1 METARQ
7 LVGRQVLR
15 NFGKHGIHK
24 GTIISFDDD
33 GELTFRIEYQDGDA
47 EDLAEEDVRD
57 TLIDKGIV
65 RVASRSRREKD
76 LAEDSESD
84 YIPEDASVQHHVQ
97 EVISS
102 QATTQP
108 LELSTADDAGQP
120 IIIVAS
126 DVPITVT
133 RKRSTPAERQQSAS
147 ALWVKSPCPKSIE
160 VHYNAVD
167 RGLCSQ
173 TLREHHTILERA
185 MVRLFPRFKWGRSHY
200 LQVFIPYFP
209 NTIPY
214 ALPSVL
220 TTSYLEGTRG

>member
-1 METARQ
+1 METATQ

-24 GTIISFDDD
+24 GTIISYDDD

-47 EDLAEEDVRD
+47 EDLAEDDVRA
-57 TLIDKGIV
+57 TLIDKDFV
-65 RVASRSRREKD
+65 RVASRSRRDKEAD
-76 LAEDSESD
+76 ESESD
-84 YIPEDASVQHHVQ
+84 YIPEDGSVQHHVQ

-102 QATTQP
+102 QATTQAM
-108 LELSTADDAGQP
+108 ELNIADEAGPP

-126 DVPITVT
+126 DVPVTVT
-133 RKRSTPAERQQSAS
+133 RKRSTPAQRQQSAS
-147 ALWVKSPCPKSIE
+147 ALWVKSPCPVAIY

-200 LQVFIPYFP
+200 LQVFIPYFS
-209 NTIPY
+209 NTRPY

-220 TTSYLEGTRG
+220 TTSFLEGSRG

>member
-108 LELSTADDAGQP
+108 LELSTADEAGQP

-147 ALWVKSPCPKSIE
+147 ALWVKSPCPISIE

-200 LQVFIPYFP
+200 LQV
-209 NTIPY
+209 
-214 ALPSVL
+214 L
-220 TTSYLEGTRG
+220 TLSP